1 MEKDEINKLT
11 PKQILELLASVF
23 ESSREENDQET
34 LGKGIEISSQVNTS
48 KFSKNDLA
56 TFHYF
61 VGNAWSYLYHLKQ
74 KDGEFPFEGIEL
86 NQQIISYRSALIKL
100 DSETNRILKCQIL
113 TNLGNLFSTIG
124 RFSEAQD
131 YYDRAISLESDF
143 GMAIGNKGYG
153 IFSYARVIFDQNQQF
168 IFFHKAYQYLLASN
182 KPNVYEDA
190 WQYFENTAKHIE
202 TRYKKEALNQTLS
215 FKDFFKRKPQKEVTY
230 RKWCMKNKLFLN
242 PLNDIIQESVATTD
256 YLFTPS
262 MTFQYNEEP
271 IYFSIFNQIKQEF
284 VSSRFIFYEAI
295 NSNKPHFSDKEVK
308 IIDTLDYATYS
319 YNLEKVKIAFRVSY
333 SILDKVAYFLN
344 LYLDLGDDPNRV
356 SFRNIWYDKDRITIK
371 SKIHDRKN
379 WALRGLFWL
388 SKDFYEKGFID
399 TIEPDSKEIAIIR
412 NFIEHKAFKIVDFN
426 TSKAA
431 NKNLY
436 TIDRNSFLDKSF
448 KLLKL
453 TRSAILYL
461 SFIIYEEESERNK
474 KRDPN
479 HVVVP
484 MFSVELYD
492 NYKT

>member
-1 MEKDEINKLT
+1 MEKDEINKLNSQ
-11 PKQILELLASVF
+11 QILEVLATIF

-34 LGKGIEISSQVNTS
+34 LAKGIEISSQVVTT

-61 VGNAWSYLYHLKQ
+61 VGNAWSYIYHLKQ
-74 KDGEFPFEGIEL
+74 KEGGFPFEGIEL
-86 NQQIISYRSALIKL
+86 NQQIINYRSALNNL
-100 DSETNRILKCQIL
+100 DSETNTILKCQIL
-113 TNLGNLFSTIG
+113 TNLGNLFSEIG

-131 YYDRAISLESDF
+131 YYDKALKLDSEF

-153 IFSYARVIFDQNQQF
+153 IFSYARVIFDPNQQF
-168 IFFHKAYQYLLASN
+168 IFFHKAYQYLLAS
-182 KPNVYEDA
+182 KKADVYDEA
-190 WQYFENTAKHIE
+190 WQYFESISRHIE
-202 TRYKKEALNQTLS
+202 SQYKKDALNQSLF
-215 FKDFFKRKPQKEVTY
+215 FKDFFKKKSKQEVAY
-230 RKWCMKNKLFLN
+230 KKWCMENKLFLN

-256 YLFTPS
+256 YLFTPA
-262 MTFQYNEEP
+262 MTFQFNEEP

-284 VSSRFIFYEAI
+284 VSSRFIFYETI

-308 IIDTLDYATYS
+308 IIDTLDYSTYS

-333 SILDKVAYFLN
+333 SILDKIAYFLN
-344 LYLDLGDDPNRV
+344 LYLEIGDDTNRV
-356 SFRNIWYDKDRITIK
+356 SFRNIWYEKDRTTIK
-371 SKIHDRKN
+371 RKIHARKN

-399 TIEPDSKEIAIIR
+399 TIEPDSKEIAAIR
-412 NFIEHKAFKIVDFN
+412 NFIEHKAFKIVEFN
-426 TSKAA
+426 TPRAS

-436 TIDRNSFLDKSF
+436 TIDRDSFLEKSF

-461 SFIIYEEESERNK
+461 SFLIYEEETERNK

-492 NYKT
+492 KYKT

>member
-11 PKQILELLASVF
+11 PKQILELLANVF
-23 ESSREENDQET
+23 ENSREENDKET
-34 LGKGIEISSQVNTS
+34 LSKGIELSTQVNTS
-48 KFSKNDLA
+48 RFSNSDLA

-61 VGNAWSYLYHLKQ
+61 VGNAWSYLHQFKQ
-74 KDGEFPFEGIEL
+74 KEGDFPFEGIEL
-86 NQQIISYRSALIKL
+86 NQQIISYRSALSKFE
-100 DSETNRILKCQIL
+100 SETNRILKCQIL
-113 TNLGNLFSTIG
+113 TNLGNLFNLIG

-153 IFSYARVIFDQNQQF
+153 IFSYARVIFDPNQQF
-168 IFFHKAYQYLLASN
+168 IFFHKAYHYLLASK
-182 KPNVYEDA
+182 KPDVYEEA
-190 WQYFENTAKHIE
+190 WQYFKNVANHIE
-202 TRYKKEALNQTLS
+202 TKFKKDILNKRLS
-215 FKDFFKRKPQKEVTY
+215 FKDFFKRKPQKEISY
-230 RKWCMKNKLFLN
+230 RKWCMENKLFLN
-242 PLNDIIQESVATTD
+242 PLNDIIQQSVVTTD

-295 NSNKPHFSDKEVK
+295 NSTKPHFSDKEVK
-308 IIDTLDYATYS
+308 IIDTLDYSTYS
-319 YNLEKVKIAFRVSY
+319 YNLEKIKIAFRVSY

-344 LYLDLGDDPNRV
+344 LYFDLRDDPNRV
-356 SFRNIWYDKDRITIK
+356 SFRNIWYEKDRVTIK

-399 TIEPDSKEIAIIR
+399 TIEPDSKEIAKIR

-426 TSKAA
+426 TSRAS

-436 TIDRNSFLDKSF
+436 AIDRNSFVDKSF

-461 SFIIYEEESERNK
+461 SFIIYEEENERNK
-474 KRDPN
+474 TRNSN

-484 MFSVELYD
+484 IFSEELYD
-492 NYKT
+492 KYKT